1 MESDILREYLYA
13 IPGLLPIGNKKKRC
27 RERDEKDYDKDFT
40 VKSNTF
46 FPKIGN
52 SEKDLLNNTLFTN
65 HLMNNFAYFVVNVKA
80 FSLCFNLLQ
89 ENIFHNTQ
97 FEEVFD
103 QHERNRQ
110 EANRFLFAVLIG
122 NEYTQEQLQIV

>member
-1 MESDILREYLYA
+1 MIRISRLSQTHFSQ
-13 IPGLLPIGNKKKRC
+13 KSV
-27 RERDEKDYDKDFT
+27 T
-40 VKSNTF
+40 VK
-46 FPKIGN
+46 KIF
-52 SEKDLLNNTLFTN
+52 LIILFTN

-103 QHERNRQ
+103 QHKRNRQ

-122 NEYTQEQLQIV
+122 NEYTQEQLQNIWTTFRKPIRTICFLILFTADNSKRIVLENSHEMI